1 MKINVQG
8 VLISFDE
15 LIEGSVPITY
25 SGRAEKI
32 EEIKEIVASTGGKY
46 GNRFNPE
53 FCLAIDLVIALQ
65 KRFKVKI
72 DPDVEF
78 YDPPIP
84 DGAIP

>member
-15 LIEGSVPITY
+15 SIEGMVPITY
-25 SGRAEKI
+25 TGKAEKI
-32 EEIKEIVASTGGKY
+32 KEIKEELSITRGKY
-46 GNRFNPE
+46 GLSINPD
-53 FCLAIDLVIALQ
+53 FCLAIDLVIALGQ
-65 KRFKVKI
+65 AFKVKI
-72 DPDVEF
+72 DPNVEF